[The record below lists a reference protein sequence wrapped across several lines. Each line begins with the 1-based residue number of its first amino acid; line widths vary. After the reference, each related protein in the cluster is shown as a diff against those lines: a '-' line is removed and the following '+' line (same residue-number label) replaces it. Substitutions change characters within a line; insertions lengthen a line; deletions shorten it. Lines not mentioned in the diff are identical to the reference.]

1 MKLDVY
7 FIDAFADKTFTGN
20 PAAVIFSDIDD
31 EKLMQKIASENNLSE
46 TAFVNLSKD
55 TNYIRWF
62 SPLKEVD
69 LCGHATLA
77 SGFVY
82 FNFINKSKNEN
93 EVTFMSASGKLSVK
107 RNDDLYELN
116 FPIDNLIKIDLKEQV
131 EDSIGVKP
139 IETYIGDINLFA
151 VLDSEDAIKA
161 LTPDFNKLIK
171 LEGQGLI
178 VSAQSNKYDFVSR
191 YFCPKYGINED
202 PVTGSAHTS
211 LIPYW
216 SERLNS
222 KELIAKQV
230 SERGGVLYC
239 KNKDSRVLI
248 AGKAV
253 LYMKGE
259 IEIT

>member
-1 MKLDVY
+1 MKFDVY
-7 FIDAFADKTFTGN
+7 YVDAFTDEVFAGN
-20 PAAVIFSDIDD
+20 PAAVIFTDIDD
-31 EKLMQKIASENNLSE
+31 NRLMQKIASENNLSE
-46 TAFVNLSKD
+46 TAFVNISKD
-55 TNYIRWF
+55 KNHIRWF

-82 FNFINKSKNEN
+82 FNFIDKNAN
-93 EVTFMSASGKLSVK
+93 VVSFMSAGGELSV
-107 RNDDLYELN
+107 RRINDMYELN
-116 FPIDNLIKIDLKEQV
+116 FPKDNIKKIDLIDSV
-131 EDSIGVKP
+131 EDSIGVRP

-151 VLDSEDAIKA
+151 LIDSEDTLKT
-161 LTPDFNKLIK
+161 LNPNFNKLIN

-178 VSAQSNKYDFVSR
+178 VSAQSNEYDFVSR

-202 PVTGSAHTS
+202 PVTGSAHTT

-216 SERLNS
+216 SEKLNS
-222 KELIAKQV
+222 EELVAKQV

-239 KNKDSRVLI
+239 KNKDTRVLI

-253 LYMKGE
+253 LYMKGV
-259 IEIT
+259 IDLS

>member
-1 MKLDVY
+1 MKFDVY
-7 FIDAFADKTFTGN
+7 YVDAFTDEVFAGN
-20 PAAVIFSDIDD
+20 PAAVIFTDIDD
-31 EKLMQKIASENNLSE
+31 DRLMQKIASENNLSE
-46 TAFVNLSKD
+46 TAFVNISKD
-55 TNYIRWF
+55 KNHIRWF

-82 FNFINKSKNEN
+82 FNFIDKNAN
-93 EVTFMSASGKLSVK
+93 VVSFMSAGGELSV
-107 RNDDLYELN
+107 RRINDMYELN
-116 FPIDNLIKIDLKEQV
+116 FPKDNIKKIDLIDSV
-131 EDSIGVKP
+131 EDSIGVRP

-151 VLDSEDAIKA
+151 LLDSEDTLKT
-161 LTPDFNKLIK
+161 LNPNFNKLIN

-178 VSAQSNKYDFVSR
+178 VSAQSNEYDFVSR

-202 PVTGSAHTS
+202 PVTGSAHTT

-216 SERLNS
+216 SEKLNS
-222 KELIAKQV
+222 EELVAKQV

-239 KNKDSRVLI
+239 KNKDTRVLI

-253 LYMKGE
+253 LYMKGV
-259 IEIT
+259 IDLS

>member
-7 FIDAFADKTFTGN
+7 FIDAFADKIFEGN
-20 PAAVIFSDIDD
+20 PAAVIFTDIDD
-31 EKLMQKIASENNLSE
+31 EKLMQKIAYENNLSE

-82 FNFINKSKNEN
+82 FNFIKKDEN
-93 EVTFMSASGKLSVK
+93 EVSFMSASGELSVRK
-107 RNDDLYELN
+107 TDELYELN
-116 FPIDNLIKIDLKEQV
+116 FPKDNIKKINLVDEV
-131 EDSIGVKP
+131 EDSIGIKP
-139 IETYIGDINLFA
+139 IKTYIGDINLFA
-151 VLDSEDAIKA
+151 LLDSEDDLRT
-161 LTPDFNKLIK
+161 LTPNFNKLIN

-178 VSAQSNKYDFVSR
+178 VSSRSKEYDFVSR

-202 PVTGSAHTS
+202 PVTGSAHTT

-216 SERLNS
+216 SEKLNS
-222 KELIAKQV
+222 EELVAKQV

-239 KNKDSRVLI
+239 KNKDTRVLI

-253 LYMKGE
+253 LFMKGE
-259 IEIT
+259 IELS

>member
-1 MKLDVY
+1 MKFDVY
-7 FIDAFADKTFTGN
+7 YVDAFTDEIFAGN
-20 PAAVIFSDIDD
+20 PAAVIFTDINDD
-31 EKLMQKIASENNLSE
+31 RLMQKIASENNLSE
-46 TAFVNLSKD
+46 TAFVNISKD
-55 TNYIRWF
+55 KNHIRWF

-82 FNFINKSKNEN
+82 FNFIDKNAN
-93 EVTFMSASGKLSVK
+93 VVSFMSAGGELSV
-107 RNDDLYELN
+107 RRINDMYELN
-116 FPIDNLIKIDLKEQV
+116 FPKDNIKKIDLIDSV
-131 EDSIGVKP
+131 EDSIGVRP

-151 VLDSEDAIKA
+151 LLDSEDTLKT
-161 LTPDFNKLIK
+161 LNPNFNKLIN

-178 VSAQSNKYDFVSR
+178 VSAQSNEYDFVSR

-202 PVTGSAHTS
+202 PVTGSAHTT

-216 SERLNS
+216 SEKLNS
-222 KELIAKQV
+222 EELVAKQV

-239 KNKDSRVLI
+239 KNKDTRVLI

-253 LYMKGE
+253 LYMKGV
-259 IEIT
+259 IDLS

>member
-7 FIDAFADKTFTGN
+7 FIDAFADKVFTGN
-20 PAAVIFSDIDD
+20 PAAVIFTDIDD

-46 TAFVNLSKD
+46 TAFVNLTKD

-77 SGFVY
+77 SGFAY
-82 FNFINKSKNEN
+82 FNFINKDKN
-93 EVTFMSASGKLSVK
+93 EVTFMSASGELSVSK
-107 RNDDLYELN
+107 NNDLYELN
-116 FPIDNLIKIDLKEQV
+116 FPKDNLTKIDLEDRV

-139 IETYIGDINLFA
+139 VETYIGDINLIA
-151 VLDSEDAIKA
+151 ILDSEDAIKE
-161 LTPDFNKLIK
+161 LNPDFNKLIN

-178 VSAQSNKYDFVSR
+178 VTAQSNEYDFVSR

-216 SERLNS
+216 SERLKS
-222 KELIAKQV
+222 SELVAKQV
-230 SERGGVLYC
+230 SDRGGVLYC
-239 KNKDSRVLI
+239 KNQDTRVLI
-248 AGKAV
+248 SGKAV

-259 IEIT
+259 IKLS

>member
-7 FIDAFADKTFTGN
+7 YIDAFADKVFKGN
-20 PAAVIFSDIDD
+20 PAAVIFTDIEDK
-31 EKLMQKIASENNLSE
+31 KLMQKIASENNLSE

-82 FNFINKSKNEN
+82 FNFINKDDN
-93 EVTFMSASGKLSVK
+93 EVSFMSASGEISVRK
-107 RNDDLYELN
+107 NDDLYELD
-116 FPIDNLIKIDLKEQV
+116 FPKDNLSKIDLIDRV
-131 EDSIGVKP
+131 EDSIGVTP
-139 IETYIGDINLFA
+139 IETYIGNINLFA
-151 VLDSEDAIKA
+151 ILNSEDSIKA
-161 LTPDFNKLIK
+161 LTPDFNKLIN
-171 LEGQGLI
+171 LDGQGLI

>member
-1 MKLDVY
+1 MKFDIYYV
-7 FIDAFADKTFTGN
+7 DAFTNEVFAGN
-20 PAAVIFSDIDD
+20 PAAVIFTDIDD
-31 EKLMQKIASENNLSE
+31 DRLMQKIASENNLSE
-46 TAFVNLSKD
+46 TAFVNISKD
-55 TNYIRWF
+55 KNHIRWF

-82 FNFINKSKNEN
+82 FNFIDKNAN
-93 EVTFMSASGKLSVK
+93 VVSFMSAGGELSV
-107 RNDDLYELN
+107 RRINDMYELN
-116 FPIDNLIKIDLKEQV
+116 FPKDNIKKIDLIESV
-131 EDSIGVKP
+131 EDSIGVRP

-151 VLDSEDAIKA
+151 LLDSEDTLKT
-161 LTPDFNKLIK
+161 LNPNFNKLIN

-178 VSAQSNKYDFVSR
+178 VSAQSNEYDFVSR

-202 PVTGSAHTS
+202 PVTGSAHTT

-216 SERLNS
+216 SEKLNS
-222 KELIAKQV
+222 EELVAKQV

-239 KNKDSRVLI
+239 KNKDTRVLI

-253 LYMKGE
+253 LYMKGV
-259 IEIT
+259 IDLS

>member
-1 MKLDVY
+1 MKFDVY
-7 FIDAFADKTFTGN
+7 YVDAFADKVFTGN
-20 PAAVIFSDIDD
+20 PAAGIFTDIDD
-31 EKLMQKIASENNLSE
+31 DRLMQKIASENNLSE
-46 TAFVNLSKD
+46 TAFVNISKD
-55 TNYIRWF
+55 KNYIRWF

-82 FNFINKSKNEN
+82 FNFINKNVN
-93 EVTFMSASGKLSVK
+93 EVSFMSASGELSVS
-107 RNDDLYELN
+107 RINDLYELN
-116 FPIDNLIKIDLKEQV
+116 FPKDNIKKIDLIDSV
-131 EDSIGVKP
+131 EDSIGVRP

-151 VLDSEDAIKA
+151 LLDSEDTLKT
-161 LTPDFNKLIK
+161 LNPNFNKLIN

-202 PVTGSAHTS
+202 PVTGSAHTT

-216 SERLNS
+216 SEKLNS
-222 KELIAKQV
+222 EELVAKQV

-239 KNKDSRVLI
+239 KNKDTRVLI

-259 IEIT
+259 IDLS

>member
-7 FIDAFADKTFTGN
+7 FIDAFADKVFTGN
-20 PAAVIFSDIDD
+20 PAAVIFTDIND
-31 EKLMQKIASENNLSE
+31 EKLMQKIAFENNLSE

-55 TNYIRWF
+55 TNHIRWF

-77 SGFVY
+77 SGFAY
-82 FNFINKSKNEN
+82 FNFINKDQN
-93 EVTFMSASGKLSVK
+93 EVTFMSASGELSVSK
-107 RNDDLYELN
+107 NNDLYELN
-116 FPIDNLIKIDLKEQV
+116 FPKDNLIEIDLEDQV

-139 IETYIGDINLFA
+139 VETYIGDINLIA
-151 VLDSEDAIKA
+151 ILDSEEAIKE
-161 LTPDFNKLIK
+161 LNPDFNKLIN

-178 VSAQSNKYDFVSR
+178 VTAQSNEYDFVSR

-216 SERLNS
+216 SERLKS
-222 KELIAKQV
+222 SELVAKQV
-230 SERGGVLYC
+230 SDRGGVLYC
-239 KNKDSRVLI
+239 KNQDTRVLI
-248 AGKAV
+248 SGKAV

-259 IEIT
+259 IQLS

>member
-7 FIDAFADKTFTGN
+7 FIDAFADKVFTGN
-20 PAAVIFSDIDD
+20 PAAVIFTDIDD
-31 EKLMQKIASENNLSE
+31 EKLMQKIAFENNLSE

-55 TNYIRWF
+55 TNHIRWF
-62 SPLKEVD
+62 SPSKEVD

-77 SGFVY
+77 SGFAY
-82 FNFINKSKNEN
+82 FNFINKDKN
-93 EVTFMSASGKLSVK
+93 EVTFMSASGELSVSK
-107 RNDDLYELN
+107 NNDLYELN
-116 FPIDNLIKIDLKEQV
+116 FPKDNLVKIDLEDRV

-139 IETYIGDINLFA
+139 VETYIGDINLIA
-151 VLDSEDAIKA
+151 ILDSEEAIKE
-161 LTPDFNKLIK
+161 LNPDFNKLIN

-178 VSAQSNKYDFVSR
+178 VTAQSNEYDFVSR

-216 SERLNS
+216 SERLKS
-222 KELIAKQV
+222 SELVAKQV
-230 SERGGVLYC
+230 SDRGGVLYC
-239 KNKDSRVLI
+239 KNQDTRVLI
-248 AGKAV
+248 SGKAV

-259 IEIT
+259 IKLG

>member
-7 FIDAFADKTFTGN
+7 FIDAFADKVFTGN
-20 PAAVIFSDIDD
+20 PAAVIFTDIDD
-31 EKLMQKIASENNLSE
+31 EKLMQKIAFENNLSE

-55 TNYIRWF
+55 TNQIRWF

-77 SGFVY
+77 SGFAY
-82 FNFINKSKNEN
+82 FNFINKDQN
-93 EVTFMSASGKLSVK
+93 EVTFMSASGELSVSK
-107 RNDDLYELN
+107 NNDLYELN
-116 FPIDNLIKIDLKEQV
+116 FPKDNLIKIDLEDRV

-139 IETYIGDINLFA
+139 VETYIGDINLIA
-151 VLDSEDAIKA
+151 ILDSEDAIKE
-161 LTPDFNKLIK
+161 LNPDFNKLIN

-178 VSAQSNKYDFVSR
+178 VTAQSNEYDFVSR

-202 PVTGSAHTS
+202 PVTGSAHTT

-216 SERLNS
+216 SEKLNS
-222 KELIAKQV
+222 EELVAKQV

-239 KNKDSRVLI
+239 KNKDTRVLI

-259 IEIT
+259 IDLS

>member
-7 FIDAFADKTFTGN
+7 YIDAFADKVFKGN
-20 PAAVIFSDIDD
+20 PAAVIFTDIEDK
-31 EKLMQKIASENNLSE
+31 KLMQKIASENNLSE

-82 FNFINKSKNEN
+82 FNFINKDDN
-93 EVTFMSASGKLSVK
+93 EVSFMSESGEISVRK
-107 RNDDLYELN
+107 NDDLYELD
-116 FPIDNLIKIDLKEQV
+116 FPKDNLSKIDLIDRV
-131 EDSIGVKP
+131 EDSIGVTP
-139 IETYIGDINLFA
+139 IETYIGNINLFA
-151 VLDSEDAIKA
+151 ILNSEDSIKA
-161 LTPDFNKLIK
+161 LTPDFNKLIN
-171 LEGQGLI
+171 LDGQGLI

-222 KELIAKQV
+222 RELVAKQV
-230 SERGGVLYC
+230 SKRGGVLYC
-239 KNKDSRVLI
+239 KNKDTRVLI
-248 AGKAV
+248 SGKAV

-259 IEIT
+259 IELS

>member
-1 MKLDVY
+1 MKLDAY

-20 PAAVIFSDIDD
+20 PAAVIFTDIDD
-31 EKLMQKIASENNLSE
+31 DKLMQKIASENNLSE
-46 TAFVNLSKD
+46 TAFVNISED
-55 TNYIRWF
+55 INYIRWF

-82 FNFINKSKNEN
+82 FNFINKDEN
-93 EVTFMSASGKLSVK
+93 EVSFMSASGKLSVRK
-107 RNDDLYELN
+107 KDDLYELN
-116 FPIDNLIKIDLKEQV
+116 FPKDNIKKIDLIDQV

-139 IETYIGDINLFA
+139 IETYIGGINLFA
-151 VLDSEDAIKA
+151 LLDSEDILKA
-161 LTPDFNKLIK
+161 LTPNFNKLIN

-178 VSAQSNKYDFVSR
+178 ISSKSNEYDFVSR

-202 PVTGSAHTS
+202 PVTGSAHTT
-211 LIPYW
+211 LVPYW

-222 KELIAKQV
+222 SELVAKQV

-239 KNKDSRVLI
+239 KNKDTRVLI

-253 LYMKGE
+253 LYMKGK
-259 IEIT
+259 IELS

>member
-7 FIDAFADKTFTGN
+7 FIDAFADKVFTGN
-20 PAAVIFSDIDD
+20 PAAVIFTDIDD
-31 EKLMQKIASENNLSE
+31 EKLMQKIAFENNLSE

-55 TNYIRWF
+55 TNQIRWF

-77 SGFVY
+77 SGFAY
-82 FNFINKSKNEN
+82 FNFINKDKN
-93 EVTFMSASGKLSVK
+93 EVTFMSASGELSVSK
-107 RNDDLYELN
+107 NNDLYELN
-116 FPIDNLIKIDLKEQV
+116 FPKDNLIKIDLEDRV

-139 IETYIGDINLFA
+139 VETYIGDINLIA
-151 VLDSEDAIKA
+151 ILDSEDAIKE
-161 LTPDFNKLIK
+161 LNPDFNKLIN

-178 VSAQSNKYDFVSR
+178 VTAQSNEYDFVSR

-216 SERLNS
+216 SERLKS
-222 KELIAKQV
+222 SELVAKQV
-230 SERGGVLYC
+230 SDRGGVLYC
-239 KNKDSRVLI
+239 KNQDTRVLI
-248 AGKAV
+248 SGKAV

-259 IEIT
+259 IKLS

>member
-1 MKLDVY
+1 MKFEVY
-7 FIDAFADKTFTGN
+7 FVDAFTDRLFSGN
-20 PAAVIFSDIDD
+20 PAAVIFSDLDD
-31 EKLMQKIASENNLSE
+31 KKLMQKIASENNLSE
-46 TAFVNLSKD
+46 TAFVNISND
-55 TNYIRWF
+55 VNSIRWF

-82 FNFINKSKNEN
+82 LNYISKDEN
-93 EVTFMSASGKLSVK
+93 EVSFMSASGELSVRK
-107 RNDDLYELN
+107 NDDLYELN
-116 FPIDNLIKIDLKEQV
+116 FPKDNIKKINLVNEVK
-131 EDSIGVKP
+131 DSIGIKP

-151 VLDSEDAIKA
+151 LLDSEETLKA
-161 LTPDFNKLIK
+161 LTPNFNKLIN

-178 VSAQSNKYDFVSR
+178 VSAQSNEYDFVSR

-202 PVTGSAHTS
+202 PVTGSAHTT

-216 SERLNS
+216 SEKLNS
-222 KELIAKQV
+222 EKLVAKQV
-230 SERGGVLYC
+230 SKRGGVIYC
-239 KNKDSRVLI
+239 TNKDTRVLI

-259 IEIT
+259 IDLS